1 MTDAAP
7 TSAAPSAP
15 PADEAPF
22 EAVPA
27 EAQPLDVG
35 QDRQW
40 ATLAHLGGV
49 VGALPSYVIH
59 RVFKDRGPFTAQE
72 SREALNFTLLPS
84 IVVLAGIV
92 LSLVPVVGWI
102 FSVVAALT
110 WLWLAIASVVA
121 GVKVNRGEPHQ
132 YRGNTHLYDRLTASR
147 G

>member
-1 MTDAAP
+1 MTETAP
-7 TSAAPSAP
+7 TTSTPTEE
-15 PADEAPF
+15 PAF
-22 EAVPA
+22 EAVA
-27 EAQPLDVG
+27 AQAQPLDVG

-59 RVFKDRGPFTAQE
+59 RVFADRGPFTAQE

-92 LSLVPVVGWI
+92 LSLVPAVGWL
-102 FSVVAALT
+102 FSVIAAVT

-121 GVKVNRGEPHQ
+121 GVKVNRGEPYQ
-132 YRGNTHLYDRLTASR
+132 YCGNTHLYDWIVASR
-147 G
+147 D